1 MPAPSRR
8 RLPPPPPSPFSPP
21 CTPSTPPR
29 STASD
34 GSTFWFVL
42 DETIADS
49 VPCPPVLTTSFGF
62 GVQRVLPG
70 ENPACGLT
78 ASCATPPKRP
88 KKPTGSP
95 KQATLDGGACEIDG
109 AFAPCAYECG
119 YGQVPVP
126 DQGGTCPPGAF
137 CCVSTPTCARG
148 TTLCTNQCVNLLT
161 DVNNC
166 GRCGNDCTG
175 GVPNAATSCQKG
187 VCTCNADGI
196 SHPFNQ
202 IKEVAYAVLPV
213 GGVPCQYQTRV
224 SLLKGARAA
233 VVNRGLSR

>member
-1 MPAPSRR
+1 
-8 RLPPPPPSPFSPP
+8 
-21 CTPSTPPR
+21 
-29 STASD
+29 
-34 GSTFWFVL
+34 
-42 DETIADS
+42 
-49 VPCPPVLTTSFGF
+49 
-62 GVQRVLPG
+62 VQRVLPG

-88 KKPTGSP
+88 KAPSGGP
-95 KQATLDGGACEIDG
+95 KQATLYGGACEIDG

-126 DQGGTCPPGAF
+126 DEGGTCPPDAF

-148 TTLCTNQCVNLLT
+148 TTLCTNQCVNLLS

-166 GRCGNDCTG
+166 GKCGNDCTG
-175 GVPNAATSCQKG
+175 GGVNAATSCQKG

-202 IKEVAYAVLPV
+202 IKEVAYADLPI

-224 SLLKGARAA
+224 SC
-233 VVNRGLSR
+233 